1 MNQDISTTCPY
12 CGVGCGVNAS
22 SDGQQL
28 LNVRGLSEHPAN
40 YGRLCVKGSALH
52 ETTHPLG
59 RLTQPHLYGQPV
71 DWDTALEAAASHF
84 RRILA
89 ETGPESVAFYGSGQ
103 LLTEDYYVANKLM
116 KGFIGSANLDTN
128 SRLCMASA
136 VASYKRALGEDA
148 VPCCYEDLEQAD
160 LLLLVGSNAAWTHPI
175 LYQRMAAAKEARP
188 EMKVVVIDP
197 RRTASCDLADLHLPL
212 ASGTDVALYNGL
224 LHFALHAGLVNTDYI
239 AAHTEGWEACRDSVQ
254 EWTLSA
260 TAAACKIPEAD
271 LQQLFDW
278 FAASPKTLSF
288 YSQGI
293 NQSSS
298 GVDKCHSILNLHL
311 ATGRIGQAGMGPFSI
326 TGQPNAMGGREV
338 GGLSNQLA
346 AHMDLDNPV
355 HRERVQR
362 FWNAPRIADK
372 AGLKAVELFRAI
384 ESGKVRAVW
393 IMGTNPVVSLPDADQ
408 VRRALAQCEL
418 VIVSDN
424 MQGTDTGRFAHILF
438 PACGWGEKNGTVTN
452 SERRISRQRALVAP
466 SGEAKPDWWII
477 SQMAQRLGFGEHFA
491 YQHPHDIFSEHA
503 RLSGF
508 ENNGERQFD
517 ISGLA
522 QLSRDDYDALQ
533 PVQWPVNAQNP
544 QGKLRLFEDG
554 HFSTPSGK
562 ARFFAISLKQPQRA
576 TSSRFPYVLNT
587 GRLRDQWHTM
597 TRTGLAPR
605 LLAHTDR
612 PWLYVHPE
620 DAQDLAL
627 AEWQLVKVESLEGQ
641 ILVQAR
647 FDEGLRR
654 GEVFVPMHWTEQ
666 FAAQARMGA
675 VVNAYTDPISGQP
688 ESKHTPV
695 SLEPITDANWAVLIS
710 QSPIAVED
718 CPYWVKVPLNEGYR
732 YELAAPSDHDWQAWL
747 QHKRPD
753 HTLASYKDEHSGD
766 QRWLAYAEAHV
777 TAVLFS
783 VHKPQN
789 LPERALLE
797 RLWSQR
803 QQDAFA
809 LISGS
814 AGSGPDAGRTVCTC
828 FGVGV
833 NSIHAAID
841 EGCHSTKA
849 LGERLRCGTNCG
861 SCVPELNA
869 LIQQRLSTSEV
880 CHD

>member
-1 MNQDISTTCPY
+1 MIRDIPTTCPY
-12 CGVGCGVNAS
+12 CGVGCGVNAR
-22 SDGQQL
+22 SDGHDL
-28 LNVRGLSEHPAN
+28 LQVSGLSEHPAN
-40 YGRLCVKGSALH
+40 HGRLCVKGSALH
-52 ETTHPLG
+52 ETTHRQG
-59 RLTQPHLYGQPV
+59 RLTQPHLHGQPV
-71 DWDTALEAAASHF
+71 SWDTALEAAASHL

-197 RRTASCDLADLHLPL
+197 RRTATCDLADLHLPI
-212 ASGTDVALYNGL
+212 APGTDVALYNGL
-224 LHFALHAGLVNTDYI
+224 LHFAAQAGLVNADYI
-239 AAHTEGWEACRDSVQ
+239 AAHTEGWDACRARVQ
-254 EWTLSA
+254 EWTLAA
-260 TAAACKIPEAD
+260 TANACQIPEAD
-271 LQQLFDW
+271 LQQLFAW
-278 FAASPKTLSF
+278 FAASPRTLSF

-298 GVDKCHSILNLHL
+298 GVDKCHAILNLHL
-311 ATGRIGQAGMGPFSI
+311 ATGRIGQPGMGPFSI

-346 AHMDLDNPV
+346 AHMDLDNPL

-362 FWNAPRIADK
+362 FWNSPRIADK
-372 AGLKAVELFRAI
+372 PGLKAVELFRAI
-384 ESGKVRAVW
+384 EAGKVRAVW

-408 VRRALAQCEL
+408 VRRALARCEL
-418 VIVSDN
+418 VMVSDN
-424 MQGTDTGRFAHILF
+424 MQGTDTGRLAHILF

-452 SERRISRQRALVAP
+452 SERRISRQHALVAP
-466 SGEAKPDWWII
+466 TGEAKPDWWII
-477 SQMAQRLGFGEHFA
+477 SQMAVRLGFGEHFS
-491 YQHPHDIFSEHA
+491 YRHPHEIFCEHA
-503 RLSGF
+503 ALSGF

-517 ISGLA
+517 ISALA
-522 QLSRDDYDALQ
+522 RLSRKDYDALQ
-533 PVQWPVNAQNP
+533 PIQWPVNAQHP
-544 QGKLRLFEDG
+544 QGQARLFSDG
-554 HFSTPSGK
+554 RFSTPNGK
-562 ARFFAISLKQPQRA
+562 ARFFATALKGPQRA
-576 TSSRFPYVLNT
+576 PSPLFPYVLNT

-612 PWLYVHPE
+612 PWLYLHPE
-620 DAQDLAL
+620 DAHALSL
-627 AEWQLVKVESLEGQ
+627 AEGQLVRVESLEGH
-641 ILVQAR
+641 ILLQAR

-666 FAAQARMGA
+666 FAAKARMGA

-695 SLEPITDANWAVLIS
+695 SLQPVTGMSWAVLVS
-710 QSPIAVED
+710 QSPVAVDD
-718 CPYWVKVPLNEGYR
+718 CPYWVKVPLKEGYR
-732 YELAAPSDHDWQAWL
+732 YELAAPLGHDWQNWL
-747 QHKRPD
+747 QNRLPE
-753 HTLASYKDEHSGD
+753 HTLARYQDEQSGD
-766 QRWLAYAEAHV
+766 QRLLAYAEQQIA
-777 TAVLFS
+777 AVLFTR
-783 VHKPQN
+783 HAPQD

-797 RLWSQR
+797 RLWNNR
-803 QQDAFA
+803 QHDALA
-809 LISGS
+809 LVSGS
-814 AGSGPDAGRTVCTC
+814 AGNGPDAGRTVCTC
-828 FGVGV
+828 FGVGI
-833 NSIHAAID
+833 NSIQAAIED
-841 EGCHSTKA
+841 GCHTAKA

-869 LIQQRLSTSEV
+869 LIQQQLSTAEV
-880 CHD
+880 PHD